1 LNEWRGLNRS
11 NGSEL
16 EQEQAER
23 EEAGGGYSGASTTQ
37 RPPER
42 SNGRGEHG

>member
-1 LNEWRGLNRS
+1 LSERRGLNRHDG
-11 NGSEL
+11 NEL

-23 EEAGGGYSGASTTQ
+23 EEAGGGYSSASATQ

-42 SNGRGEHG
+42 SNGRVEHW